1 MKILP
6 QLLRVYSREDALQ
19 KAETGRADKRL
30 IETALRFYATEDG
43 DIGVT
48 YSGFCIISLPH
59 KALKSPKDRWERRL
73 LQNGCAMT
81 IEPGFLEMGGKT
93 VELGVPYG
101 STARLIMIYLQTEA
115 LRHNSR
121 EIMLGRSMYD
131 WLNRMGMSVG
141 GNSYRQVKEQA
152 MRLSACSLRFTWD
165 GITGGRRAAA
175 FKKDSIIEAGMIFVD
190 NDRAAAAQGSL
201 VGGHDHALPDLLR
214 EAEGAP
220 GADQCRCGARHLQPL
235 AGDRHLCLAG
245 LPAAHPD
252 RPDPGAVAAADGAV
266 RPRLPPP
273 APVQGE
279 IPRIAELRPGRLSR
293 GRGRVGRAGPGAE
306 AFGPGHPAA
315 PHPPGAAARRASTPP
330 AAS

>member
-1 MKILP
+1 MRALP
-6 QLLRVYSREDALQ
+6 QLVRVYSREDALQ
-19 KAETGRADKRL
+19 KAETGHADKRL

-59 KALKSPKDRWERRL
+59 KPLKSPRHRWERRL

-81 IEPGFLEMGGKT
+81 IEPGFLELGGKT

-121 EIMLGRSMYD
+121 EVMLGRSMYD

-165 GITGGRRAAA
+165 GISGGRRAAA

-190 NDRAAAAQGSL
+190 NDRSAAQGSL
-201 VGGHDHALPDLLR
+201 WEDTIMLSQTFFEKLK
-214 EAEGAP
+214 E
-220 GADQCRCGARHLQPL
+220 
-235 AGDRHLCLAG
+235 
-245 LPAAHPD
+245 HPV
-252 RPDPGAVAAADGAV
+252 PINVGAV
-266 RPRLPPP
+266 RGISNRSLAIDIYVWLAYRLHSLPRPTMVSWASLHS
-273 APVQGE
+273 Q
-279 IPRIAELRPGRLSR
+279 
-293 GRGRVGRAGPGAE
+293 
-306 AFGPGHPAA
+306 F
-315 PHPPGAAARRASTPP
+315 GAATKLLKHFKPHFAREIE
-330 AAS
+330 AALAAYPDARVDLTEDGIRLHPSPSPTGSILRLAC

>member
-6 QLLRVYSREDALQ
+6 QLVRVYSREDALQ

-81 IEPGFLEMGGKT
+81 IEPGFLELGGQT

-121 EIMLGRSMYD
+121 EIMLGR
-131 WLNRMGMSVG
+131 LEP
-141 GNSYRQVKEQA
+141 GNFFGEITLFNPGPTTATVRGVSNGDLLILRRDQFDDF
-152 MRLSACSLRFTWD
+152 LSLRPHAALQMFSRILAEMANRLRQTDERLFDTLMW
-165 GITGGRRAAA
+165 GGLA
-175 FKKDSIIEAGMIFVD
+175 KDKE
-190 NDRAAAAQGSL
+190 
-201 VGGHDHALPDLLR
+201 
-214 EAEGAP
+214 
-220 GADQCRCGARHLQPL
+220 
-235 AGDRHLCLAG
+235 
-245 LPAAHPD
+245 
-252 RPDPGAVAAADGAV
+252 
-266 RPRLPPP
+266 
-273 APVQGE
+273 
-279 IPRIAELRPGRLSR
+279 
-293 GRGRVGRAGPGAE
+293 
-306 AFGPGHPAA
+306 
-315 PHPPGAAARRASTPP
+315 
-330 AAS
+330 